1 MRSFSE
7 WLKSQT
13 TLTTNVVNDT
23 NSRLNRVKRL
33 IGDVDNDN
41 VDALLNKLENE
52 EAFLSLSRTVKSQ
65 LRRAL
70 RLYCEYRR
78 NILDE

>member
-13 TLTTNVVNDT
+13 ALTVNVINDT
-23 NSRLNRVKRL
+23 NSRLNRVKRI
-33 IGDVDNDN
+33 IGDVDSDDLN
-41 VDALLNKLENE
+41 VLLEKLENE

-70 RLYCEYRR
+70 KLYCEFRR
-78 NILDE
+78 SALNE